1 VAQTPQQLPLPFKL
15 VQQLLRPHFAANQEE
30 KEQQMKVDT
39 LKAVVTGGASGMGR
53 EFTLSLAREGADV
66 VFCDLN
72 EEAMA
77 AVEAEAK
84 DFSGSVTGVRANVA
98 SEADVLALFDKA
110 TELMGG
116 VNCLINNAGI
126 FRDNL
131 LVKKDR
137 NTGEIKTMP
146 LADWDAVIAVDLT
159 GPFLCTREMASR
171 IAADSSGPGVVI
183 NISSIARHGNRGQTN
198 YSAAKAGLIADT
210 RLWGVELARFGIR
223 VAAIAPGFVNT
234 PILQGMPPQVLEK
247 LLKAVPLNRAAET
260 AEVYQAAKFII
271 ECDYFTGRCIDLDG
285 GLSL

>member
-1 VAQTPQQLPLPFKL
+1 
-15 VQQLLRPHFAANQEE
+15 
-30 KEQQMKVDT
+30 
-39 LKAVVTGGASGMGR
+39 
-53 EFTLSLAREGADV
+53 
-66 VFCDLN
+66 
-72 EEAMA
+72 
-77 AVEAEAK
+77 
-84 DFSGSVTGVRANVA
+84 
-98 SEADVLALFDKA
+98 
-110 TELMGG
+110 
-116 VNCLINNAGI
+116 
-126 FRDNL
+126 
-131 LVKKDR
+131 
-137 NTGEIKTMP
+137 MP

-171 IAADSSGPGVVI
+171 IAADSSGPGVVV

-210 RLWGVELARFGIR
+210 KLWGVELAKFGIR

-260 AEVYQAAKFII
+260 SEVYQAAKFII